1 MRISEERVGRGGG
14 IRTHDPSVPNAVRY
28 QTALRPDI
36 DMIIRDAGVFVKY
49 FADERVEAQNSASLR
64 VRLRPNDQDDQNAL

>member
-1 MRISEERVGRGGG
+1 M
-14 IRTHDPSVPNAVRY
+14 RY

>member
-1 MRISEERVGRGGG
+1 MEQNFYTAAGGKSEEDGRGGG

-36 DMIIRDAGVFVKY
+36 AMIIRDAGGFVKY
-49 FADERVEAQNSASLR
+49 
-64 VRLRPNDQDDQNAL
+64 